1 MSSTV
6 VVADYDFGDVE
17 TERCIIEDA
26 GYRLV
31 ALQCKSE
38 DDLLVGAPDAAA
50 VITQYAHVGKRTIEG
65 LPTLRHVARYGTG
78 VDIVDVDA
86 ATRAGVLVTNV
97 PASYCANEVADH
109 ALAMLLYFGRRLQV
123 YDATTHAGQW
133 HWQAAA
139 PIHRL
144 RGSMAGIVG
153 LGNIG
158 RQIAERAL
166 AFGLGVCAHDPFVD
180 PAMVPEGVSLVGLDD
195 LLTGSDYVV
204 IQAPLTEQTRQ
215 LFNAETLGKMKRG
228 SVLVNTSRGP
238 IVDSAALYDALRS
251 GHLAGAALDDL
262 PEEPAK
268 ARHWQPDNPLFA
280 VPNCIITPHV
290 AYYSEESIDFARHF
304 ASQEVVRV
312 LRGEAPLAAVNQP
325 SPRVPS
331 MPPGGP
337 AQPSLQN
344 TEG

>member
-1 MSSTV
+1 MSRTV

-17 TERCIIEDA
+17 IERRIIEDA

-38 DDLLVGAPDAAA
+38 DDLLGGARDAAA
-50 VITQYAHVGKRTIEG
+50 VITQYAHVGKRAIEG
-65 LPTLRHVARYGTG
+65 LPTLRHIARYGTG

-86 ATRAGVLVTNV
+86 ATHAGVLVTNV

-109 ALAMLLYFGRRLQV
+109 ALAMLLYFGRRLRP
-123 YDATTHAGQW
+123 YDVATHAGQW
-133 HWQAAA
+133 HWQAAS

-144 RGSMAGIVG
+144 RGSTAGIVG

-158 RQIAERAL
+158 RQIAERTL
-166 AFGLGVCAHDPFVD
+166 AFGLKVCAYDPFAD
-180 PAMVPEGVSLVGLDD
+180 PAKSPVGVTLVDFD
-195 LLTGSDYVV
+195 ELLAGSDYVV

-215 LFNAETLGKMKRG
+215 LFDAAALGKMKRG

-238 IVDSAALYDALRS
+238 IVDSAALYDALKS
-251 GHLAGAALDDL
+251 GQLAGAALDDL

-268 ARHWQPDNPLFA
+268 ARHWRPDNPLFGL
-280 VPNCIITPHV
+280 PNCIITPHV

-325 SPRVPS
+325 SPGVRS
-331 MPPGGP
+331 MPPSGS
-337 AQPSLQN
+337 AQPSRQN
-344 TEG
+344 TER